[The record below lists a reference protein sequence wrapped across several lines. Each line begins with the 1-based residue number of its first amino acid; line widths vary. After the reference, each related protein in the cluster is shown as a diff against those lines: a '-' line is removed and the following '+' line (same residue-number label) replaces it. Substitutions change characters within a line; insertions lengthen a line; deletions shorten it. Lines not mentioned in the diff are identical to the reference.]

1 MGDKRKNIRKQR
13 QLEVSNEKE
22 EPFSFDIQPALHFNV
37 TEYRARLKQEKEER
51 KKLREATK
59 RSNQ

>member
-1 MGDKRKNIRKQR
+1 MEDKIKSIRKQGLR
-13 QLEVSNEKE
+13 EVSNENGKAII
-22 EPFSFDIQPALHFNV
+22 FDIQPALHFNV
-37 TEYRARLKQEKEER
+37 KEYRARLKQEKEER